1 MKILAICG
9 SPRKGNTFSV
19 LSSIKESYPG
29 IDFKIL
35 QLAKMNFEYYKDKT
49 NYYYDRKIPFY
60 KKFIAKKVVNKIV
73 AGFD

>member
-19 LSSIKESYPG
+19 LSSIKENYSD

-35 QLAKMNFEYYKDKT
+35 QLPKMNFEFCTGCYTKCMFK
-49 NYYYDRKIPFY
+49 
-60 KKFIAKKVVNKIV
+60 
-73 AGFD
+73 